1 MNKKKSGA
9 HGLSVLTVTLTKF
22 LSDFLKVSIEGEEG
36 MANLPVVHEV
46 TPLEML
52 SLVTLIEL
60 LTVGKHM
67 QSRV

>member
-46 TPLEML
+46 TTLFQSLEDDISITYL
-52 SLVTLIEL
+52 SVR
-60 LTVGKHM
+60 K
-67 QSRV
+67 